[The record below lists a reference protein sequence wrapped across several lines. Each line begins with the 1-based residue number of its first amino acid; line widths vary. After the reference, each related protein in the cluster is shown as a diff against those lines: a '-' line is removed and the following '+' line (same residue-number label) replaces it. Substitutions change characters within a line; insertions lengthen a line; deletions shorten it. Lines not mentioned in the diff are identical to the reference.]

1 VLGPYASYAHPLV
14 IRFHG
19 DRFVPGL
26 AVSGR
31 AIWNRTTLRVRAV
44 LTLRGPVAAS
54 GRITLTFPTNRA
66 HGRAIVTGTL
76 GGRHVHLRLPPPWT
90 SEG

>member
-1 VLGPYASYAHPLV
+1 MYGVVGHGLHGGRFTVLGPYASYAHPLE

-31 AIWNRTTLRVRAV
+31 AIWNRTTLRLRAA
-44 LTLRGPVAAS
+44 LRLRGPAGAS
-54 GRITLTFPTNRA
+54 AGSR
-66 HGRAIVTGTL
+66 
-76 GGRHVHLRLPPPWT
+76 
-90 SEG
+90 